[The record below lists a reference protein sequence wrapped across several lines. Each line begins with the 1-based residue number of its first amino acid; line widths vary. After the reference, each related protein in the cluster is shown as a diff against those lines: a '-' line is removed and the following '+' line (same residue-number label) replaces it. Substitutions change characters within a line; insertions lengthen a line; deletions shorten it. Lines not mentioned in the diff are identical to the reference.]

1 ERFGVQFRAA
11 VWGDAGTVGDVRRFA
26 RHGLRLEVVQ
36 TGAAR
41 GCADVEGQDSGHRR
55 HRTNPAPRDASAVGL
70 QWRPMPQPAPFG
82 SWRSPIS
89 AAAIASDAVPLAMPD
104 ILDGDVY
111 WLEGKP
117 REGGRIVVVRLS
129 GADQQ
134 RTELT
139 PAPFNVRT

>member
-1 ERFGVQFRAA
+1 
-11 VWGDAGTVGDVRRFA
+11 
-26 RHGLRLEVVQ
+26 
-36 TGAAR
+36 
-41 GCADVEGQDSGHRR
+41 
-55 HRTNPAPRDASAVGL
+55 
-70 QWRPMPQPAPFG
+70 MPQPAPFG

-117 REGGRIVVVRLS
+117 REGGRIVVVRLA

-139 PAPFNVRT
+139 PAPFNVRTRVHEYGGGAYLVRNGSVYFSNFADQRLYRQEPGKAPEPITPEPA